1 MLPEPISDLAEKLRL
16 FPSVGHRSS
25 LKLALDT
32 LSMPEESFLGLVEAF
47 RTIRSQVYFCSTCGF
62 FCEVSDPNQLCN
74 ICKNRQRNSRQI
86 CLVEKPTD
94 VINVEKSAI
103 YNGLYH
109 VLGNLISPLDNIFPH
124 QTTVTELIERLRQSS
139 TPVELILFFK
149 AGFAGEATTA
159 YLRESIEQNNLT
171 EKITMTRLAQGL
183 PLYYNPDT
191 LDQAT
196 MAKAVEGR
204 RVV

>member
-32 LSMPEESFLGLVEAF
+32 LSMPEEAFLGLVEAF
-47 RTIRSQVYFCSTCGF
+47 QTIRSKVYFCSVCGF

-74 ICKNRQRNSRQI
+74 ICKNRQRNNRQI

-124 QTTVTELIERLRQSS
+124 QTTVAELIERLKKSS
-139 TPVELILFFK
+139 TPIELILFFK
-149 AGFAGEATTA
+149 AGFASEATTA
-159 YLRESIEQNNLT
+159 YLRESIQQNNLT

-196 MAKAVEGR
+196 MAKALEDR
-204 RVV
+204 RLV